1 MKKLA
6 LILFVSLLALS
17 SYAQN
22 LQTHYDL
29 GKDRKFLTTTVE
41 MFRPDKFGST
51 FFFID
56 MNYGVAG
63 IEGVSLAYWEIARAL
78 KFGKCPVA
86 LHLEYN
92 GGFGQFP
99 ATPFN
104 GAYQINDAYL
114 GGIEYSLNAK
124 DFSRGITLQAMYKNI
139 RGKNQNS
146 FQVTAVWY
154 ANFFNNKLTF
164 DGFADFWKEDNVF
177 QIGVDPNGDRILE
190 TTKFVFLSEP
200 QLWYNCCKNFAVG
213 SEIELGYNFTGNP
226 TKGFHVNPTAALKY
240 TF

>member
-17 SYAQN
+17 SFAQN
-22 LQTHYDL
+22 IQTHYDM
-29 GKDRKFLTTTVE
+29 GKDRHFLTTTVE
-41 MFRPDKFGST
+41 MFRPDKTGST

-56 MNYGVAG
+56 MNYGVPG
-63 IEGVSLAYWEIARAL
+63 VQGVSLAYWEISRSFTL
-78 KFGKCPVA
+78 FKSPLA

-92 GGFGQFP
+92 GGFGQFH
-99 ATPFN
+99 AIPFN

-114 GGIEYSLNAK
+114 GGFDYSLNAK
-124 DFSRGITLQAMYKNI
+124 DFSRGITFQAMYKNI
-139 RGKNQNS
+139 RSKINGKNQNS
-146 FQVTAVWY
+146 FQTTVVWY
-154 ANFFNNKLTF
+154 MNFFNRKLTF

-177 QIGVDPNGDRILE
+177 GTE

-200 QLWYNCCKNFAVG
+200 QLWYNFNKNFAVG
-213 SEIELGYNFTGNP
+213 SEVEFGYNFTGNP
-226 TKGFHVNPTAALKY
+226 KKGFRVNPTAALKY